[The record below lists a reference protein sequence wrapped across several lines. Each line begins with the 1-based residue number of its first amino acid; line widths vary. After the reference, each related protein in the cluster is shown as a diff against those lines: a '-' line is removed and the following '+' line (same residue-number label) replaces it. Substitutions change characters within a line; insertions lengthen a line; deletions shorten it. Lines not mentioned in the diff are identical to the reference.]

1 MFSWMMVPNS
11 FILLLV
17 RNSEMAKVL
26 TVGMNTI
33 RIPLNIPGFERG
45 RVILRNTSDGV
56 APRSA
61 AASP

>member
-11 FILLLV
+11 LILLFV

-33 RIPLNIPGFERG
+33 RMPLDTPGIESGTVTFQ
-45 RVILRNTSDGV
+45 NTFHGV
-56 APRSA
+56 APRSW
-61 AASP
+61 AASA